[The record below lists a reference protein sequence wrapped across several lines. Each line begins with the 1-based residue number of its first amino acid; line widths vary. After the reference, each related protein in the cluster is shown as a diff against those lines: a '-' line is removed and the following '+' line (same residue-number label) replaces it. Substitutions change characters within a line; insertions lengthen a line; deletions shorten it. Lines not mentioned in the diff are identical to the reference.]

1 MHEFPCAT
9 HRSRNGARAS
19 IVRVVYHA
27 QLVSAMVDQQLNL
40 PPNLCADS
48 PLFILERL
56 RYLRC
61 GGESVSPLGA
71 TVTVPSR
78 TEQNRNRPNKRTLAP
93 TLNRREIE
101 RVKHA
106 PTDYFLFS
114 RSPPPLLLFTRI
126 SSMHLSLNSSFTS
139 NPTFL
144 NIANRSLNWFE
155 SRGNS
160 ITRSREPWAFSTWT
174 RRFQCRARRN
184 EN

>member
-27 QLVSAMVDQQLNL
+27 QPVSAMVDQQLNL

-144 NIANRSLNWFE
+144 NCE
-155 SRGNS
+155 SISKLIRRGNS